1 VVSIPW
7 SRKWLR
13 QKAAACR
20 FPAIATEPLAVEK
33 VNLAEFQNP
42 QQEPGMERRLLLVF
56 ALTFLVIVLFQ
67 PILKKYLPQA
77 QAPAQT
83 KPQPQSQTPP
93 PAAPIKPAQAAP
105 PAPPVLNAGATK
117 QATAESETVVE
128 NDLYRVTFTNRGAQV
143 KSWILKKYDDD
154 KGQPLDLVNRLA
166 AEKYGYPLSL
176 WTYDETLRGKLNS
189 ALYVPSSD
197 NGTRDRPGSVHVNAP
212 AKITF
217 EYADGDV
224 AVRKSFAFDHTYV
237 VHVETSVVSNGSQ
250 LAAYVAWP
258 AGFGDQ
264 SSLASYHASQIEYQY
279 NSSTERLAIKK
290 ISSGN
295 TLRIPFNWAGVTDQY
310 FAAVF
315 IPDDSQN
322 SALVTLRNPLNVP
335 KNPKNPNPQ
344 DTAPVEVLGTAVGN
358 PTGPTEARMYAG
370 PKALSVLESVPVPSI
385 VGAEQD
391 LRGLI
396 NFGFFGVIARPLF
409 IWLRWTY
416 DFVHNWGWAICIQ
429 TLIINLALMPLRI
442 SSMKSALKMQ
452 KIQPQMNSIKEKY
465 KKYGMRDP
473 RRQEMNTEIGELM
486 KREGVSP
493 VGGCL
498 PLAIQMPFLFAY
510 YSMLGSALDLRHA
523 AWLWI
528 PDLSSAD
535 PWHILPIG
543 IFITMLFM
551 QRMTPQ
557 AGMDPSQQKMMNV
570 IMPVMMGFLSWNFAS
585 GLCLYW
591 AEGNLIAIVQQMVMN
606 RTSLGREM
614 REMAAKRARKKEK

>member
-1 VVSIPW
+1 
-7 SRKWLR
+7 
-13 QKAAACR
+13 
-20 FPAIATEPLAVEK
+20 
-33 VNLAEFQNP
+33 
-42 QQEPGMERRLLLVF
+42 MERRLLLVF
-56 ALTFLVIVLFQ
+56 ALTFLVIVVFQ
-67 PILKKYLPQA
+67 PIIKKYFPQATAPATAPAPQA
-77 QAPAQT
+77 QGQT
-83 KPQPQSQTPP
+83 KATA
-93 PAAPIKPAQAAP
+93 PAAPVNQVQPAQPAA
-105 PAPPVLNAGATK
+105 PVLNAGATK
-117 QATAESETVVE
+117 QATSESETVVD
-128 NDLYRVTFTNRGAQV
+128 NDLYRITFSNRGAQV
-143 KSWILKKYDDD
+143 KSWILKKFTDD
-154 KGQPLDLVNRLA
+154 KEQPLDLVNHLA

-176 WTYDETLRGKLNS
+176 WTYDETQRNKLNS
-189 ALYVPSSD
+189 ALYVRSSD
-197 NGTRDRPGSVHVNAP
+197 NGSRDRLGSVRVTTP
-212 AKITF
+212 GTVTF

-224 AVRKSFAFDHTYV
+224 AVRKSFSFDHTYV
-237 VHVETSVVSNGSQ
+237 VRVETSVVSKGSPV
-250 LAAYVAWP
+250 AAYPAWP
-258 AGFGDQ
+258 GGFGDESTL
-264 SSLASYHASQIEYQY
+264 SSYAASQINYQY
-279 NSSTERLAIKK
+279 NTSIERLAVKK
-290 ISSGN
+290 ISGGN
-295 TLRIPFNWAGVTDQY
+295 TLHMPFNWAGVTDQY

-315 IPDDSQN
+315 IPEDSQN
-322 SALVTLRNPLNVP
+322 SALVTLRNSLNVP
-335 KNPKNPNPQ
+335 KNPKNPNSQ
-344 DTAPVEVLGTAVGN
+344 DTALAEVLGAAVGN
-358 PTGPTEARMYAG
+358 PSGATMARMYVG
-370 PKALSVLESVPVPSI
+370 PKALTTLESVPVPTI
-385 VGAEQD
+385 VGAETD

-396 NFGFFGVIARPLF
+396 NFGFWGVIARPLF

-452 KIQPQMNSIKEKY
+452 KIQPHMNSIKEKY

-486 KREGVSP
+486 KKEGVSP

-498 PLAIQMPFLFAY
+498 PLVIQMPFLFAY

-523 AWLWI
+523 PWLWI
-528 PDLSSAD
+528 HDLSSAD

-570 IMPVMMGFLSWNFAS
+570 LMPVMMGFLSWNFAS

-591 AEGNLIAIVQQMVMN
+591 AEGNFIAIAQQAVMN

>member
-1 VVSIPW
+1 
-7 SRKWLR
+7 
-13 QKAAACR
+13 
-20 FPAIATEPLAVEK
+20 
-33 VNLAEFQNP
+33 
-42 QQEPGMERRLLLVF
+42 MERRLLLVF
-56 ALTFLVIVLFQ
+56 ALTFVVIVLFQ
-67 PILKKYLPQA
+67 PILKKYLPQS
-77 QAPAQT
+77 QAPAPSQQT
-83 KPQPQSQTPP
+83 QGK
-93 PAAPIKPAQAAP
+93 AQAAP
-105 PAPPVLNAGATK
+105 QSASSNQVLAAQAEIPTLNVGATK
-117 QATAESETVVE
+117 QATTESETVVE
-128 NDLYRVTFTNRGAQV
+128 NDLYRITFTNRGAQV

-154 KGQPLDLVNRLA
+154 KGQPLDLVNNVA

-176 WTYDETLRGKLNS
+176 WTYDEAQRNKLNS
-189 ALYVPSSD
+189 ALYVASSS
-197 NGTRDRPGSVHVNAP
+197 GTLEAP

-224 AVRKSFAFDHTYV
+224 AVRKSFDFNHTYV
-237 VHVETSVVSNGSQ
+237 VHVETSVVSKGSQ
-250 LAAYVAWP
+250 VAAYPAWP

-264 SSLASYHASQIEYQY
+264 STLSSYSASQIEHQY
-279 NSSTERLAIKK
+279 NNNTERLALKK
-290 ISSGN
+290 VSGGT
-295 TLRIPFNWAGVTDQY
+295 TLHMPFNWAGVTDQY

-315 IPDDSQN
+315 LPDDSQN

-335 KNPKNPNPQ
+335 KDAKNPNPQ
-344 DTAPVEVLGTAVGN
+344 DTAPVEVLGAAVGN
-358 PTGPTEARMYAG
+358 PTGPTVGRMYVG
-370 PKALSVLESVPVPSI
+370 PKALATLESVPVPTI
-385 VGAEQD
+385 VGADQD
-391 LRGLI
+391 LRSLI
-396 NFGFFGVIARPLF
+396 NFGFWGIIARPLF
-409 IWLRWTY
+409 LWLRWTY
-416 DFVHNWGWAICIQ
+416 GFIHNWGWAICIQ

-452 KIQPQMNSIKEKY
+452 KIQPHMNSIKEKY

-498 PLAIQMPFLFAY
+498 PLVIQMPFLFAY

-523 AWLWI
+523 SWMWI
-528 PDLSSAD
+528 HDLSSAD

-557 AGMDPSQQKMMNV
+557 AGMDPSQQKLMNV
-570 IMPVMMGFLSWNFAS
+570 MMPVMMGILSYKFAS

-591 AEGNLIAIVQQMVMN
+591 AEGNLIAIVQQLVMN

>member
-1 VVSIPW
+1 
-7 SRKWLR
+7 
-13 QKAAACR
+13 
-20 FPAIATEPLAVEK
+20 
-33 VNLAEFQNP
+33 
-42 QQEPGMERRLLLVF
+42 
-56 ALTFLVIVLFQ
+56 
-67 PILKKYLPQA
+67 
-77 QAPAQT
+77 
-83 KPQPQSQTPP
+83 
-93 PAAPIKPAQAAP
+93 
-105 PAPPVLNAGATK
+105 
-117 QATAESETVVE
+117 VVE
-128 NDLYRVTFTNRGAQV
+128 NDLYRITFTNRGAQV
-143 KSWILKKYDDD
+143 KSWILKKFTDD
-154 KGQPLDLVNRLA
+154 KEQPLDLVNKLA

-176 WTYDETLRGKLNS
+176 WTYDESQRNKLNS
-189 ALYVPSSD
+189 ALYLLASD
-197 NGTRDRPGSVHVNAP
+197 QGMDRSHLGSVRVEAP
-212 AKITF
+212 ATITF

-224 AVRKSFAFDHTYV
+224 AVRKSFSFDHTYV
-237 VHVETSVVSNGSQ
+237 VRVETSMVSRGSQ
-250 LAAYVAWP
+250 VAAYPAWP
-258 AGFGDQ
+258 AGFGDESTL
-264 SSLASYHASQIEYQY
+264 SSYAASQIDYQY

-290 ISSGN
+290 ISGGN
-295 TLRIPFNWAGVTDQY
+295 TLHIPFNWAGVTDQY

-335 KNPKNPNPQ
+335 KNAKNPNSLE
-344 DTAPVEVLGTAVGN
+344 TAPVDVLGAAVGN
-358 PTGPTEARMYAG
+358 PRGPTVARMYVG
-370 PKALSVLESVPVPSI
+370 PKALATLESVPVPTT
-385 VGAEQD
+385 VGADPD

-396 NFGFFGVIARPLF
+396 NFGFWGVIARPLF
-409 IWLRWTY
+409 IWLRWIEGI
-416 DFVHNWGWAICIQ
+416 VGNWGWAICLQ

-486 KREGVSP
+486 KQEGVSP

-498 PLAIQMPFLFAY
+498 PLAIQMPFLIAY

-523 AWLWI
+523 SWLWI
-528 PDLSSAD
+528 HDLSSAD

-543 IFITMLFM
+543 IFITMLIT

-570 IMPVMMGFLSWNFAS
+570 MMPVMMGFLSWNFAS

-591 AEGNLIAIVQQMVMN
+591 SEGNLIAIAQQAVMN

-614 REMAAKRARKKEK
+614 REMAAKRARKKDK

>member
-1 VVSIPW
+1 
-7 SRKWLR
+7 
-13 QKAAACR
+13 
-20 FPAIATEPLAVEK
+20 
-33 VNLAEFQNP
+33 
-42 QQEPGMERRLLLVF
+42 MERRLLLVF

-67 PILKKYLPQA
+67 PLLKKYLPQA
-77 QAPAQT
+77 PAPTPQT
-83 KPQPQSQTPP
+83 QSQPQPAPQNTVVSQ
-93 PAAPIKPAQAAP
+93 AQAAP
-105 PAPPVLNAGATK
+105 PAAPALNAGATK
-117 QATAESETVVE
+117 QATSESETVVD
-128 NDLYRVTFTNRGAQV
+128 NDFYRITFTNRGAQV
-143 KSWILKKYDDD
+143 KSWILKKFTDD
-154 KGQPLDLVNRLA
+154 KEQPLDLVNNLA

-176 WTYDETLRGKLNS
+176 WTYDETQRNKLNS
-189 ALYVPSSD
+189 ALYVFSSD
-197 NGTRDRPGSVHVNAP
+197 AGQDRVRLGLVQVKAP
-212 AKITF
+212 ATITF

-224 AVRKSFAFDHTYV
+224 AVRKSFTFGDSYV
-237 VHVETSVVSNGSQ
+237 VRVETSVVSKGSPV
-250 LAAYVAWP
+250 AAYPAWP
-258 AGFGDQ
+258 AGFGDEATL
-264 SSLASYHASQIEYQY
+264 SSYAASQINYQY
-279 NSSTERLAIKK
+279 NGSTERLAIKK
-290 ISSGN
+290 VSGGN
-295 TLRIPFNWAGVTDQY
+295 TLHMPFNWAGVTDQY

-315 IPDDSQN
+315 LPDDSQN
-322 SALVTLRNPLNVP
+322 SALVTLRNSLNVP

-344 DTAPVEVLGTAVGN
+344 DTAPAEVLGAAVGN
-358 PTGPTEARMYAG
+358 PGGPTIARMYVG
-370 PKALSVLESVPVPSI
+370 PKALKTLESVSVPTI
-385 VGAEQD
+385 VGSDPD
-391 LRGLI
+391 LRALI
-396 NFGFFGVIARPLF
+396 NFGFWGVIARPLF

-416 DFVHNWGWAICIQ
+416 DFIHNWGWAICLQ

-452 KIQPQMNSIKEKY
+452 KIQPQMNSVKEKY

-486 KREGVSP
+486 KKEGVSP

-523 AWLWI
+523 SWLWI
-528 PDLSSAD
+528 HDLSSAD
-535 PWHILPIG
+535 PLHILPIG

-570 IMPVMMGFLSWNFAS
+570 LMPVMMGFLSWNFAS

-591 AEGNLIAIVQQMVMN
+591 AEGNFIAIAQQAVMN

>member
-1 VVSIPW
+1 
-7 SRKWLR
+7 
-13 QKAAACR
+13 
-20 FPAIATEPLAVEK
+20 
-33 VNLAEFQNP
+33 
-42 QQEPGMERRLLLVF
+42 
-56 ALTFLVIVLFQ
+56 LTFVVIVLFQ
-67 PILKKYLPQA
+67 PILKKYLPQS
-77 QAPAQT
+77 QAPAPSQQT
-83 KPQPQSQTPP
+83 QGK
-93 PAAPIKPAQAAP
+93 AQAAP
-105 PAPPVLNAGATK
+105 QSASSNQVLAAQAEIPTLNVGATK
-117 QATAESETVVE
+117 QATTESETVVE
-128 NDLYRVTFTNRGAQV
+128 NDLYRITFTNRGAQV

-154 KGQPLDLVNRLA
+154 KGQPLDLVNNLA

-176 WTYDETLRGKLNS
+176 WTYDEAQRNKLNS
-189 ALYVPSSD
+189 ALYVASSS
-197 NGTRDRPGSVHVNAP
+197 GTLEAP

-224 AVRKSFAFDHTYV
+224 AVRKSFDFNHTYV
-237 VHVETSVVSNGSQ
+237 VHVETSVVSKGSQ
-250 LAAYVAWP
+250 VAAYPAWP

-264 SSLASYHASQIEYQY
+264 STLSSYSASQIEHQY
-279 NSSTERLAIKK
+279 NNNTERLALKK
-290 ISSGN
+290 VSGGT
-295 TLRIPFNWAGVTDQY
+295 TLHMPFNWAGVTDQY

-315 IPDDSQN
+315 LPDESQN

-335 KNPKNPNPQ
+335 KDAKNPNPQ
-344 DTAPVEVLGTAVGN
+344 DTAPVEVLGAAVGN
-358 PTGPTEARMYAG
+358 PTGPTVGRMYVG
-370 PKALSVLESVPVPSI
+370 PKALATLESVPVPTI
-385 VGAEQD
+385 VGADQD
-391 LRGLI
+391 LRSLI
-396 NFGFFGVIARPLF
+396 NFGFWGIIARPLF
-409 IWLRWTY
+409 LWLRWTY
-416 DFVHNWGWAICIQ
+416 GFIHNWGWAICIQ

-452 KIQPQMNSIKEKY
+452 KIQPHMNSIKEKY

-498 PLAIQMPFLFAY
+498 PLVIQMPFLFAY

-523 AWLWI
+523 SWMWI
-528 PDLSSAD
+528 HDLSSAD

-557 AGMDPSQQKMMNV
+557 AGMDPSQQKLMNV
-570 IMPVMMGFLSWNFAS
+570 MMPVMMGILSYKFAS

-591 AEGNLIAIVQQMVMN
+591 AEGNLIAIVQQLVMN

>member
-1 VVSIPW
+1 
-7 SRKWLR
+7 
-13 QKAAACR
+13 
-20 FPAIATEPLAVEK
+20 
-33 VNLAEFQNP
+33 
-42 QQEPGMERRLLLVF
+42 MERRLLLVF

-67 PILKKYLPQA
+67 PIIKKYLPQPST
-77 QAPAQT
+77 PAQQT
-83 KPQPQSQTPP
+83 QSQPQTPP
-93 PAAPIKPAQAAP
+93 QAAIEQAPVARTTVP
-105 PAPPVLNAGATK
+105 PLNAGATK
-117 QATAESETVVE
+117 QAASESDTVIE
-128 NDLYRVTFTNRGAQV
+128 NDLYRITFTNRGAQV

-154 KGQPLDLVNRLA
+154 KGRPLDLVNNLA

-176 WTYDETLRGKLNS
+176 WTYDETQRNKLNS
-189 ALYVPSSD
+189 AMYVVASD
-197 NGTRDRPGSVHVNAP
+197 RGMTVTNLGSARVSAP
-212 AKITF
+212 ATITF

-224 AVRKSFAFDHTYV
+224 AVRKSFSFDHTYV
-237 VHVETSVVSNGSQ
+237 VRVETSVVSKGSQ
-250 LAAYVAWP
+250 VAAYPAWP
-258 AGFGDQ
+258 AGFGDESTL
-264 SSLASYHASQIEYQY
+264 SSYAASQINYQY
-279 NSSTERLAIKK
+279 NSNIERLAIKK
-290 ISSGN
+290 VSGGS
-295 TLRIPFNWAGVTDQY
+295 TLHMPFNWAGVTDQY

-335 KNPKNPNPQ
+335 KNPKNPNLQ

-358 PTGPTEARMYAG
+358 PRGPTVARMYVG
-370 PKALSVLESVPVPSI
+370 PKALSILESVPVPTT

-396 NFGFFGVIARPLF
+396 NFGFWGVIARPLF
-409 IWLRWTY
+409 LWLRWTY
-416 DFVHNWGWAICIQ
+416 DFIHNWGWAICIQ

-452 KIQPQMNSIKEKY
+452 KIQPQMNSVKEKY

-486 KREGVSP
+486 KKQGVSP

-498 PLAIQMPFLFAY
+498 PLVIQMPFLFAY

-523 AWLWI
+523 SWLWI
-528 PDLSSAD
+528 PDLSSPD

-557 AGMDPSQQKMMNV
+557 AGMDPSQQKLMNV
-570 IMPVMMGFLSWNFAS
+570 MMPVMMGFLSWNFAS

-591 AEGNLIAIVQQMVMN
+591 AEGNLIAIAQQAIMN

>member
-1 VVSIPW
+1 
-7 SRKWLR
+7 
-13 QKAAACR
+13 
-20 FPAIATEPLAVEK
+20 
-33 VNLAEFQNP
+33 LAEFKNP
-42 QQEPGMERRLLLVF
+42 QQEPGTERRLLLVF

-77 QAPAQT
+77 TA
-83 KPQPQSQTPP
+83 
-93 PAAPIKPAQAAP
+93 PAAPAPQTQGQAQSVSPTAQPNQAQAAHLVV
-105 PAPPVLNAGATK
+105 PVLNPGATK
-117 QATAESETVVE
+117 QAASESETVVE
-128 NDLYRVTFTNRGAQV
+128 NDLYRITFTNRGAQV

-154 KGQPLDLVNRLA
+154 KGQPLDLVNNLA

-176 WTYDETLRGKLNS
+176 WTYDETQRSKLNS
-189 ALYVPSSD
+189 ALYILSSD
-197 NGTRDRPGSVHVNAP
+197 NGDRDRLGSVRVEAP

-224 AVRKSFAFDHTYV
+224 AVRKSFGFDHTYV
-237 VHVETSVVSNGSQ
+237 VHVETSVVSKGSPV
-250 LAAYVAWP
+250 AAYPAWP

-264 SSLASYHASQIEYQY
+264 ATLASYHASQIEYQY
-279 NSSTERLAIKK
+279 NTTTERLAIKK
-290 ISSGN
+290 VSGGN
-295 TLRIPFNWAGVTDQY
+295 TLRMPFNWAAVTDQY

-344 DTAPVEVLGTAVGN
+344 DTAPAEVLGAAVGN
-358 PTGPTEARMYAG
+358 PAGPTMGRMYVG
-370 PKALSVLESVPVPSI
+370 PKALTILESVPVSTI
-385 VGAEQD
+385 VGADQD
-391 LRGLI
+391 LRTLI

-409 IWLRWTY
+409 LWLRWIEGI
-416 DFVHNWGWAICIQ
+416 FGNWGWAICIQ

-498 PLAIQMPFLFAY
+498 PLVIQMPFLFAY

-523 AWLWI
+523 SWLWI
-528 PDLSSAD
+528 HDLSSPD
-535 PWHILPIG
+535 PYHILPIG

-570 IMPVMMGFLSWNFAS
+570 MMPVMMGFLSWNFAS

-591 AEGNLIAIVQQMVMN
+591 AEGNLIAIAQQLIMN

-614 REMAAKRARKKEK
+614 REMAAKRARKKDK

>member
-1 VVSIPW
+1 
-7 SRKWLR
+7 
-13 QKAAACR
+13 
-20 FPAIATEPLAVEK
+20 
-33 VNLAEFQNP
+33 
-42 QQEPGMERRLLLVF
+42 MERRLLLVF

-77 QAPAQT
+77 PAPAQ
-83 KPQPQSQTPP
+83 QPQSQIQPLP
-93 PAAPIKPAQAAP
+93 QAAAVNQAPAAPPGAPA
-105 PAPPVLNAGATK
+105 LNPGATK
-117 QATAESETVVE
+117 QAASESETVVE
-128 NDLYRVTFTNRGAQV
+128 NDLYRIRFTNRGAQV
-143 KSWILKKYDDD
+143 KSWILKKFTDD
-154 KGQPLDLVNRLA
+154 KEQPLDLVNNLA
-166 AEKYGYPLSL
+166 ADKYGYPLSL
-176 WTYDETLRGKLNS
+176 WTYDEAQRNKLNS
-189 ALYVPSSD
+189 ALYLASGS
-197 NGTRDRPGSVHVNAP
+197 GTVSAP
-212 AKITF
+212 ATITF

-224 AVRKSFAFDHTYV
+224 AVRKSFGFDHTYV
-237 VHVETSVVSNGSQ
+237 VRVETSVVSKGSQ
-250 LAAYVAWP
+250 VTAYPAWP
-258 AGFGDQ
+258 AGFGDEI
-264 SSLASYHASQIEYQY
+264 SLSSYHASQIEYQY
-279 NSSTERLAIKK
+279 NNTTERLAIKK
-290 ISSGN
+290 ISGGN
-295 TLRIPFNWAGVTDQY
+295 SLHIPFNWAGVTDQY

-315 IPDDSQN
+315 LPDDSQN

-335 KNPKNPNPQ
+335 KDARKPNPQ
-344 DTAPVEVLGTAVGN
+344 DTAPVEVLGAAVGN
-358 PTGPTEARMYAG
+358 PRGPTVARMYVG
-370 PKALSVLESVPVPSI
+370 PKALATLESVPVPTV
-385 VGAEQD
+385 VGADPD

-409 IWLRWTY
+409 IWLRWTHAY
-416 DFVHNWGWAICIQ
+416 IHNWGWAICIQ

-486 KREGVSP
+486 KQQGVSP

-510 YSMLGSALDLRHA
+510 YGMLGSALDLRHA
-523 AWLWI
+523 SWLWVH
-528 PDLSSAD
+528 DLSSPD

-557 AGMDPSQQKMMNV
+557 AGMDPSQQKMMN
-570 IMPVMMGFLSWNFAS
+570 IMMPVMMGFLSWNFAS

-591 AEGNLIAIVQQMVMN
+591 SEGNFIAIAQQAIMN

-614 REMAAKRARKKEK
+614 REMAAKRARKKDK